1 MEFNN
6 PMKQIPYGIS
16 SYKTI
21 RQKNAYYVDK
31 THYIPQ
37 IESAGEFLFLIRPR
51 RFGKSSLL
59 SMLECYYDIAR
70 AEEFE
75 ALFADT
81 YIHAH
86 PTKKMPISF

>member
-1 MEFNN
+1 
-6 PMKQIPYGIS
+6 
-16 SYKTI
+16 
-21 RQKNAYYVDK
+21 
-31 THYIPQ
+31 
-37 IESAGEFLFLIRPR
+37 
-51 RFGKSSLL
+51 
-59 SMLECYYDIAR
+59 MLECYYDIAR